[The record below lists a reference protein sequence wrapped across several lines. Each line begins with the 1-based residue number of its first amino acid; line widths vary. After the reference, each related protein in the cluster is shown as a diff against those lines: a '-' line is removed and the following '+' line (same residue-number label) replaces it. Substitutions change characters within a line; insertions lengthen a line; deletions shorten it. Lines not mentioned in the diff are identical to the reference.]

1 MDELAEA
8 RRGDVEDLKGAIGM
22 HMANP
27 WHVIDLLASSKVPAQ

>member
-8 RRGDVEDLKGAIGM
+8 GRGDVEDLKGAIGV

-27 WHVIDLLASSKVPAQ
+27 WHIIDLLASGEVPAQ